1 MEELKRY
8 AETLNVEVVENLLSL
23 CTTVGG
29 DLIKTKIA
37 EFDLNRI
44 IVVACTPKT
53 HEPVFIRVLQEA
65 GLNRGFLE
73 FVNIR
78 EQGAF
83 VHKDEKEK
91 ALQNA
96 KDLLRAA
103 IERTRALEEI
113 VTRRV
118 KVIPSTLIIGGGIAG
133 LSAALDLANDGFMV
147 FLLEKLPTI
156 GGYMAKMDRTFP
168 TDDCAI

>member
-1 MEELKRY
+1 MEALKEY
-8 AETLNVEVVENLLSL
+8 AKQLDVVVVEDILSL

-29 DLIKTKIA
+29 DLIKTSIH
-37 EFDLNRI
+37 ESDLNRI

-53 HEPVFIRVLQEA
+53 HESVFLRMLQEA
-65 GLNRGFLE
+65 GLNRGYLE

-78 EQGAF
+78 EQVSF
-83 VHKDEKEK
+83 VHRDDKE
-91 ALQNA
+91 ASLQNA

-103 IERTRALEEI
+103 VERAKALEEI
-113 VTRRV
+113 TTLRV
-118 KVIPSTLIIGGGIAG
+118 KVNPSSLVIGGGVAG
-133 LSAALDLANDGFMV
+133 LSAALNLANEGFSV
-147 FLLEKLPTI
+147 YLVEKLPTI

>member
-8 AETLNVEVVENLLSL
+8 AETLNVSVVEDLLSL

-29 DLIKTKIA
+29 DLIKEKVA
-37 EFDLNRI
+37 ELDLNRVI
-44 IVVACTPKT
+44 IVACTPKT

-65 GLNRGFLE
+65 GLNRGYLE

-78 EQGAF
+78 EQGSF
-83 VHKDEKEK
+83 VHKTKDE
-91 ALQNA
+91 ALQKA

-103 IERTRALEEI
+103 VERARELEEI
-113 VTRRV
+113 ITQRV
-118 KVIPSTLIIGGGIAG
+118 KVVPSALIIGGGVAG
-133 LSAALDLANDGFMV
+133 LSAALNLANEGFTV
-147 FLLEKLPTI
+147 YLLEKLPTI

>member
-1 MEELKRY
+1 MEEYKRY

-23 CTTVGG
+23 CTSVGS
-29 DLIKTKIA
+29 DLIKEKIA
-37 EFDLNRI
+37 ELDLNRI

-53 HEPVFIRVLQEA
+53 HERVFLRVLQEA
-65 GLNRGFLE
+65 GLNRGYLE

-78 EQGAF
+78 EQVTF
-83 VHKDEKEK
+83 VHRDEKEEAMK
-91 ALQNA
+91 NA

-103 IERTRALEEI
+103 VERARTLEEI
-113 VTRRV
+113 TIQRV
-118 KVIPSTLIIGGGIAG
+118 KVTTSALVIGGGVAG
-133 LSAALDLANDGFMV
+133 CSAALDLANDGFMV
-147 FLLEKLPTI
+147 YLLEKLPTI

>member
-1 MEELKRY
+1 MEELTEY
-8 AETLNVEVVENLLSL
+8 AKTLDVSTVEHILSL
-23 CTTVGG
+23 CTSGG
-29 DLIKTKIA
+29 AALIKEKIA

-44 IVVACTPKT
+44 ILAACTPKT

-65 GLNRGFLE
+65 GLNRGYLE

-78 EQGAF
+78 EHVSF
-83 VHKDEKEK
+83 VHMDEKDNAMKIAK
-91 ALQNA
+91 ALI
-96 KDLLRAA
+96 RAA
-103 IERTRALEEI
+103 TERAKELEEI
-113 VTRRV
+113 SIQRV
-118 KVIPSTLIIGGGIAG
+118 KVNPSALVIGGGVAG

-147 FLLEKLPTI
+147 YLLEKLPTI